1 MKNKIKIKL
10 KKIGNIYTKNYIF
23 FLQIAFLLFTL
34 NAPRSL
40 SNFRD
45 KIETEAIFQNST
57 IHTSFTQL
65 VYIHIAYSAKSQT
78 LLSALLANKR
88 PH

>member
-1 MKNKIKIKL
+1 MKNE
-10 KKIGNIYTKNYIF
+10 KIGNIYKKNYI
-23 FLQIAFLLFTL
+23 LFTL

-45 KIETEAIFQNST
+45 KIETQDIFQNST

-65 VYIHIAYSAKSQT
+65 VYIHIAYSAKLPKTRQ
-78 LLSALLANKR
+78 SA
-88 PH
+88 